1 MAMTVPRQSAFRA
14 MPLFA
19 LLLLPLA
26 GLLAGCVPAAP
37 APRPASAGDPERG
50 RALMAQ
56 YQCGACH
63 RVPGVEAARGTVA
76 ANLAGFGRRS
86 YIAGQLPNRPAVL
99 ERWITDPQSVLAS
112 ATMPSLGVSPGDAR
126 DIAAY
131 LQGLE

>member
-1 MAMTVPRQSAFRA
+1 MTFP
-14 MPLFA
+14 A
-19 LLLLPLA
+19 LVLLPFA
-26 GLLAGCVPAAP
+26 GLLGGCVPSAP
-37 APRPASAGDPERG
+37 APGPASDGNAERG

-76 ANLAGFGRRS
+76 ASLAGFGRRS
-86 YIAGQLPNRPAVL
+86 YIAGQVPNRPAVL
-99 ERWITDPQSVLAS
+99 ERWIANPQSVLAS
-112 ATMPSLGVSPGDAR
+112 ATMPSLGVSPRDAR

>member
-1 MAMTVPRQSAFRA
+1 MTFP
-14 MPLFA
+14 A
-19 LLLLPLA
+19 LVLLPFA
-26 GLLAGCVPAAP
+26 GLLAGCVPSAP
-37 APRPASAGDPERG
+37 APGPASDGNAERG

-76 ANLAGFGRRS
+76 ASLAGFGRRS
-86 YIAGQLPNRPAVL
+86 YIAGQVPNRPAVL
-99 ERWITDPQSVLAS
+99 ERWIANPQSVLAS
-112 ATMPSLGVSPGDAR
+112 ATMPSLGVSPRDAR